1 MMDMKDKI
9 FAVDDVS
16 LHDLE
21 EHLNE
26 MAQDDWVLHS
36 IYQINADSSLLPY
49 FTVIT
54 YRPYD
59 WEAHVKKHKEEWEA
73 KLKAEG
79 DAAAGWEAT
88 EKWQTTV
95 GVTSNTA
102 LVKKLHQKSKGHA
115 NE

>member
-1 MMDMKDKI
+1 MMDMSNKV

-36 IYQINADSSLLPY
+36 IYQINVNSPDRLPY

-59 WEAHVKKHKEEWEA
+59 WEAHAKKHKEKWEA
-73 KLKAEG
+73 M
-79 DAAAGWEAT
+79 

-95 GVTSNTA
+95 GATSNTA
-102 LVKKLHQKSKGHA
+102 LVKKIHQKSKGHA

>member
-1 MMDMKDKI
+1 MMDMSNKV

-21 EHLNE
+21 QHLNE

-36 IYQINADSSLLPY
+36 IHQININSPERLPY

-54 YRPYD
+54 HRPYD
-59 WEAHVKKHKEEWEA
+59 WEAHAKKRKEKWEA
-73 KLKAEG
+73 ELKTGEN
-79 DAAAGWEAT
+79 AAAGWEAA
-88 EKWQTTV
+88 EKWAVTMGTT
-95 GVTSNTA
+95 G
-102 LVKKLHQKSKGHA
+102 GHA

>member
-1 MMDMKDKI
+1 MDMSKKI

-26 MAQDDWVLHS
+26 LAADDWVLHS
-36 IYQINADSSLLPY
+36 MHQIGGDSSLPY

-59 WEAHVKKHKEEWEA
+59 WAAHFEKNKEKWEA
-73 KLKAEG
+73 ELKAEEK
-79 DAAAGWEAT
+79 AAAKERLDKLIKEAYKPWT
-88 EKWQTTV
+88 PT
-95 GVTSNTA
+95 G
-102 LVKKLHQKSKGHA
+102 GHA

>member
-1 MMDMKDKI
+1 MMMDMTDKI

-36 IYQINADSSLLPY
+36 IHQINMNSPERLPY

-54 YRPYD
+54 HRPYD
-59 WEAHVKKHKEEWEA
+59 WEAHAKKRKEEWEA
-73 KLKAEG
+73 KLKAEEK
-79 DAAAGWEAT
+79 AA
-88 EKWQTTV
+88 EKWAVTV
-95 GVTSNTA
+95 GTTG
-102 LVKKLHQKSKGHA
+102 GHA

>member
-1 MMDMKDKI
+1 MMDMSNKV

-21 EHLNE
+21 QHLNE

-36 IYQINADSSLLPY
+36 IHQININSPERLPY

-54 YRPYD
+54 HRPYD
-59 WEAHVKKHKEEWEA
+59 WEAHAKKRKEKWEA
-73 KLKAEG
+73 M
-79 DAAAGWEAT
+79 

-95 GVTSNTA
+95 GATSNTA
-102 LVKKLHQKSKGHA
+102 LVKKIHQKSKGHA

>member
-1 MMDMKDKI
+1 MDMSKKI

-26 MAQDDWVLHS
+26 LAADDWVLHS
-36 IYQINADSSLLPY
+36 IYQIGGDSSLPY

-59 WEAHVKKHKEEWEA
+59 WAAHFEKNKVKWEA
-73 KLKAEG
+73 VLKAEEN
-79 DAAAGWEAT
+79 AAAAWEAT

-95 GVTSNTA
+95 GATSNIA
-102 LVKKLHQKSKGHA
+102 LVKKVHQRSKGHA
-115 NE
+115 NEW